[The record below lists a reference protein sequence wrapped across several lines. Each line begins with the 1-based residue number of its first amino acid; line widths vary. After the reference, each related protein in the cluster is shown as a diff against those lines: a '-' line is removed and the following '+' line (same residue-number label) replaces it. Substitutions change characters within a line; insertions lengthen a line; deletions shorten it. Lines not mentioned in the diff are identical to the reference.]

1 MKSGSSAPISAG
13 GQSGE
18 AASTRS
24 WYQTSR
30 PSAQAISPPVRFTT
44 THVRMLGQCASAA
57 SVLALSGT
65 VRPPRRPSSAVMMSD
80 ESQSWIRPASESGE
94 KPPNTTE
101 WTAPIRA
108 HASMAIAASGI
119 IGR

>member
-1 MKSGSSAPISAG
+1 MKSGSSAAISAG
-13 GQSGE
+13 GQS
-18 AASTRS
+18 ADASATRS

-30 PSAQAISPPVRFTT
+30 PSTQPISPPVRFTT
-44 THVRMLGQCASAA
+44 THLAMLGQFSSAA

-65 VRPPRRPSSAVMMSD
+65 ARPPRRPSSAVTMSE
-80 ESQSWIRPASESGE
+80 ESQSWMRPASESGE

-101 WTAPIRA
+101 WIAPIRA
-108 HASMAIAASGI
+108 HASMAMAASGI

>member
-1 MKSGSSAPISAG
+1 MKSGSSAAISAG
-13 GQSGE
+13 GQSGD

-30 PSAQAISPPVRFTT
+30 PSTQPISPPVRFTT
-44 THVRMLGQCASAA
+44 THLAMLGQLSSAA

-65 VRPPRRPSSAVMMSD
+65 ARPPRRPSSAVMMSE
-80 ESQSWIRPASESGE
+80 ESQSWMRPASESGE

-101 WTAPIRA
+101 WIAPIRA
-108 HASMAIAASGI
+108 QASMAIAASGI